1 MSDTDIQYKPK
12 ETEGLVH
19 VSRAP
24 LFPSKD
30 GTGTGPCH
38 QSQALQLTVSKN
50 DFALQITVS
59 KKHFL
64 RYSVT
69 VTVLQFLKAKV
80 RGHGYFIAT

>member
-30 GTGTGPCH
+30 DTGTGPCH
-38 QSQALQLTVSKN
+38 QSQALQYNNITVSKN
-50 DFALQITVS
+50 D
-59 KKHFL
+59 L
-64 RYSVT
+64 R
-69 VTVLQFLKAKV
+69 
-80 RGHGYFIAT
+80 